1 MTDWKENRMRHAMRL
16 LGPSIV
22 LSMAVALTGC
32 MWVDVVTDGFESVGD
47 GFESDLVPGRTPAPA
62 VGTARFYIAD
72 MKIDPKKWPTS
83 TVMQSQQLFDFL
95 ERLRSDAVSARPNL
109 FSDDFSAVPLVL
121 DPGLGSAGFTDLT
134 LSITVPTMEGDESL
148 GSVAY
153 KLRCYNYKL
162 SAFDG
167 SPSSLERMEKV
178 SRALYIEAVVKALGQ
193 CDAAKL
199 QALYDSRKSRIQ
211 SLSLDGKPCW
221 GFVGFSYSKPGASS
235 GPRDVAWL
243 FYTNA
248 PTPTWKTA
256 PADGVVVAR
265 RGEDGRWRPCT
276 GYLRTSQTL
285 TAASVLLENGLPG
298 RVVLRPV
305 EEPEIDD
312 FIDLPVVAE
321 KDRAESIRWSNGVLL
336 QVRNRSIPRLVRER
350 SGTEL
355 LDLATRLEKVALT
368 LDEVRE
374 KHNDRAKQLV
384 ELGTGDPA
392 PDREMAILYGL
403 RQEVFR
409 AILATI
415 KQESARKKP

>member
-1 MTDWKENRMRHAMRL
+1 MRYAMRL

-32 MWVDVVTDGFESVGD
+32 MSIA
-47 GFESDLVPGRTPAPA
+47 FESDLVPGTTPAPA
-62 VGTARFYIAD
+62 VGTARFFIHD
-72 MKIDPKKWPTS
+72 SQVSTS
-83 TVMQSQQLFDFL
+83 LSPSRSDLLGLVTL
-95 ERLRSDAVSARPNL
+95 EHLRRDAVSARPNL
-109 FSDDFSAVPLVL
+109 FSDDLSALPLVL
-121 DPGLGSAGFTDLT
+121 KLDIVDTDR
-134 LSITVPTMEGDESL
+134 LSWFITVLTSEGGESL
-148 GSVAY
+148 GSVAFKRRY
-153 KLRCYNYKL
+153 LVLTNDLC
-162 SAFDG
+162 
-167 SPSSLERMEKV
+167 
-178 SRALYIEAVVKALGQ
+178 IEAVVKALGQ

-199 QALYDSRKSRIQ
+199 AKLQALCEDRKSRLQ

-221 GFVGFSYSKPGASS
+221 GFVGFGYSNPGASS
-235 GPRDVAWL
+235 GPRDVAL
-243 FYTNA
+243 LSYTNG
-248 PTPTWKTA
+248 PTPTWKA
-256 PADGVVVAR
+256 VAADGVVVAR

-355 LDLATRLEKVALT
+355 LDLQTRLEKVALT
-368 LDEVRE
+368 LDEVRD

-384 ELGTGDPA
+384 EQGTGDPA

-415 KQESARKKP
+415 RQEAARKKP